1 MTDHSSLLLSMQQTI
16 QKRYGDRAKNF
27 MIPPPVFETFQGRF
41 IDYDPITSSLTA
53 QFPVLEK
60 YLNPFGILQGGVTS
74 ALVDN
79 TIGPLSFLVAPY
91 NVTRRLEMKFIQ
103 KITLETGNINIIC
116 NLDHRK
122 GPRLF
127 FKAGVYSPNGEILAR
142 AKSIHWIL
150 ENEDIHA

>member
-1 MTDHSSLLLSMQQTI
+1 MQKSI
-16 QKRYGDRAKNF
+16 NERYGERAKEF
-27 MIPPPVFETFQGRF
+27 LIPPPVFKTFQGRF
-41 IDYDPITSSLTA
+41 IDHDPITSSLTA
-53 QFPVLEK
+53 QFPILEK

-103 KITLETGNINIIC
+103 KITVEMSYINIIC

-127 FKAGVYSPNGEILAR
+127 FKAGVYSPSGEILAR
-142 AKSIHWIL
+142 AKAMHWIL
-150 ENEDIHA
+150 ENRDIYV